1 MSIKRSYFNSAARIY
16 GRRIKGQVEF
26 SYKLESIFK
35 RIIIASAFSERRNL
49 KIEGICYKWINNV
62 FEEKSCRIGENEH
75 RKRKARPD
83 DSK

>member
-49 KIEGICYKWINNV
+49 KIEGICYK
-62 FEEKSCRIGENEH
+62 
-75 RKRKARPD
+75 
-83 DSK
+83 